1 MTSTLRAARWAT
13 LVYFI
18 LCGTLVGTWLVRIPV
33 IEERAGIGHSTLGTL
48 LVLLGVGAFLGMQ
61 VAGRLSDRL
70 GVHRVVPVSAVL
82 ASLTVVLPGLAGNL
96 WTLAAALVVFGFCH
110 GCLDASMNAHAVHVE
125 EGYGRPVMSSFHAM
139 FSIGGVIAALAGAA
153 LAFVGPAAG
162 MGVVGVVSAVVAVVS
177 ARWLLRVDLAHA
189 ATAQHA
195 DDAAATAARRGT
207 SRRVWILAALAM
219 LVMLTEGAANDWSA
233 LHLRDVLGTSA
244 GTAAVAFGS
253 FSATMTVGR
262 LVADRVV
269 QRFGSEAVLRHGAAL
284 AAVGALAASFTPWVW
299 LAVVGWGVLG
309 LGLSGCVPQLFS
321 AAGRVDPAMAG
332 TNVSRVAGLG
342 YLGMLAGPAV
352 IGWLTHVV
360 PLNHAFVLLV
370 VLTLIA
376 SASAGV
382 LRTRSTAGTGSTADT
397 GTPDPAEHAD
407 TTSTPEVTHV

>member
-1 MTSTLRAARWAT
+1 MIETALTNINNARYARSMTSTLRAARWAT

-177 ARWLLRVDLAHA
+177 ARWLLRVDLAPLPRHS
-189 ATAQHA
+189 TPTTPRPPPR
-195 DDAAATAARRGT
+195 AAAPP
-207 SRRVWILAALAM
+207 
-219 LVMLTEGAANDWSA
+219 GAS
-233 LHLRDVLGTSA
+233 
-244 GTAAVAFGS
+244 GS
-253 FSATMTVGR
+253 SP
-262 LVADRVV
+262 
-269 QRFGSEAVLRHGAAL
+269 
-284 AAVGALAASFTPWVW
+284 PWPC
-299 LAVVGWGVLG
+299 
-309 LGLSGCVPQLFS
+309 S
-321 AAGRVDPAMAG
+321 
-332 TNVSRVAGLG
+332 
-342 YLGMLAGPAV
+342 
-352 IGWLTHVV
+352 
-360 PLNHAFVLLV
+360 
-370 VLTLIA
+370 
-376 SASAGV
+376 
-382 LRTRSTAGTGSTADT
+382 
-397 GTPDPAEHAD
+397 
-407 TTSTPEVTHV
+407 